1 MPTPPPSLS
10 PPSGSRQTLLVL
22 TTLRVSLHVMF
33 AFLLIFGAALALVGS
48 VYQPRHT
55 AIGVLTLALG
65 AIYLA
70 GTVYEKRRGIPERFT
85 LAGLS
90 LAPGGTLPLSPAYL
104 WLAAIT
110 GLWLALMCLDNS
122 FTWAVFPIMFL
133 YLHLLRPLA
142 GVLATG
148 VLCLLAIALPL
159 IGPAGFGLTR
169 LGVEGV
175 TPGYL
180 VGPTLGAVLAVVIS
194 FTYRALRQDA
204 THQFKLAQQLRAVQA
219 ELAQQQYRAGK
230 VAERERL
237 AREIHDT
244 LAQGLSSIVLVS
256 RAATGALESGK
267 IALAAEQ
274 LKVIEESASA
284 NLAEARRFIRD
295 LASPGLDGS
304 LVGALSSLVAS
315 TETTQQARGVKL
327 SCSLIVEG
335 EESTVNR
342 LPQPLAATLIRV
354 AQGALANVVAHSQAN
369 QAVLTLSLW
378 PAEVA
383 LDVRDNGVGF
393 EVPEH
398 LTDKGGKVPV
408 ALAEDGS
415 GYGLIALA
423 RRVAQVGGDLEIESS
438 PGAGTALSVRLPV
451 KGLLPAPDAGGN
463 YDC

>member
-1 MPTPPPSLS
+1 MPASPPTVS

-33 AFLLIFGAALALVGS
+33 AFLLIFGAVLALIGS
-48 VYQPRHT
+48 VYQLRHT

-85 LAGLS
+85 LAGFS
-90 LAPGGTLPLSPAYL
+90 LGPGGTLPLGPAHL
-104 WLAAIT
+104 WLLVIT
-110 GLWLALMCLDNS
+110 GLWLALMCLDGS
-122 FTWAVFPIMFL
+122 FTWAVFPVMFL

-142 GVLATG
+142 GVLAAC

-159 IGPAGFGLTR
+159 IGPAGFGLAR
-169 LGVEGV
+169 LRAEGLA
-175 TPGYL
+175 PGYL

-204 THQFKLAQQLRAVQA
+204 AHQFKLAEQLRAVQA

-230 VAERERL
+230 MAERERL

-256 RAATGALESGK
+256 RAASGAIKAGNTE
-267 IALAAEQ
+267 LASEQ
-274 LKVIEESASA
+274 LEVIEQSASS

-295 LASPGLDGS
+295 LASPALDGS
-304 LVGALSSLVAS
+304 LVGALTSLVAS
-315 TETTQQARGVKL
+315 TEATQQAAGVQL
-327 SCSLIVEG
+327 RCPLTVDAD
-335 EESTVNR
+335 ESAVNR
-342 LPQPLAATLIRV
+342 LPEPLASTLVRV
-354 AQGALANVVAHSQAN
+354 AQGALANVVAHSQGS
-369 QAVLTLSLW
+369 QAVITLSLW
-378 PAEVA
+378 PGEVA

-398 LTDKGGKVPV
+398 LTDIGGEAPV

-415 GYGLIALA
+415 GYGLISLA